1 MNIDGKEP
9 TKDMHLLQLIN
20 ELEEI
25 KDLEDIRPA
34 LQSKFQVR

>member
-1 MNIDGKEP
+1 MDISGKE
-9 TKDMHLLQLIN
+9 TIKDMHLLQLIN

-34 LQSKFQVR
+34 LQSKF

>member
-1 MNIDGKEP
+1 MDIDGKK
-9 TKDMHLLQLIN
+9 TVKDMHLLQLIN

-34 LQSKFQVR
+34 LQSKF

>member
-1 MNIDGKEP
+1 MDIGGKE
-9 TKDMHLLQLIN
+9 TIKDMHLLQLIN

-34 LQSKFQVR
+34 LQSKF